1 MITEKLVK
9 NFNSRPIIVK
19 KKAVP
24 QSVNNSLPMLFNTQL
39 YIGSKGTGKSY
50 KLTQLLK
57 NYEESKIKDDN
68 GIEYEMRVILICPTA
83 SSGANEIF
91 KILKSID
98 FENDV
103 YLEYTDTLLLEI
115 LDDIKGKQEHYDEFI
130 SYKKI
135 YDKFIKIKNINK
147 IDYQELSILEQ
158 YDFMSPTEIF
168 GDIKPNVNF
177 LVFDDLIG
185 TGMFNKKAKS
195 LINNLVIKH
204 RHLKTN
210 LIFTTQSFKAI
221 PPIIRT
227 NIDIY
232 CIFKSSSYN
241 EIINKIHE
249 DISGFVKLDDFITL
263 YEYATQERNDCLTI
277 INNSMQAT
285 GSRFFRNWDKEL
297 ILTN

>member
-103 YLEYTDTLLLEI
+103 HLEYTDELLLEI

-277 INNSMQAT
+277 INNSMQGT

>member
-24 QSVNNSLPMLFNTQL
+24 QSVNSSLPMLFNTQL
-39 YIGSKGTGKSY
+39 YIGSKGGGKTY
-50 KLTQLLK
+50 ALVKLLQ

-68 GIEYEMRVILICPTA
+68 GIEYEMRIILICPTA
-83 SSGANEIF
+83 SSGANEVY

-98 FENDV
+98 FENDI
-103 YLEYTDTLLLEI
+103 YLEYTDELLLEI

-147 IDYQELSILEQ
+147 FDYKELSILEQ

-177 LVFDDLIG
+177 LIFDDLIG

-241 EIINKIHE
+241 EVLNKIFE
-249 DISGFVKLDDFITL
+249 DISGYVKIDKFIEL
-263 YEYATQERNDCLTI
+263 YEHATVEKNSFLTI
-277 INNSMQAT
+277 INNSMS
-285 GSRFFRNWDKEL
+285 GSGTRFYKGWNTEL
-297 ILTN
+297 LID